1 MLKIYTEFHDGI
13 MFVRLDGKLSKNEVH
28 KFRKE
33 VTSIILENKI
43 EKVVFNLSNIKYI
56 DKYGIK
62 ILLETNKINEK
73 SMVCNASTNLNGKLY
88 ELNVIENELEALK
101 LC

>member
-1 MLKIYTEFHDGI
+1 MNCS
-13 MFVRLDGKLSKNEVH
+13 V
-28 KFRKE
+28 
-33 VTSIILENKI
+33 
-43 EKVVFNLSNIKYI
+43 
-56 DKYGIK
+56 IK